1 MSKFIRFRRLLV
13 SLIDPSCANFAAI
26 LAWSIFKAQNLLICV
41 LAPNARH
48 HRDKKKTRFNDP
60 KERSTTAVLMTHVGM
75 LEPPKPLADNGLT
88 VVAGLIPAGDALPR
102 AKKEKK
108 RGSSSS
114 STESS
119 SSGRHKKHHKK
130 RKKTSKHSKK
140 SSKKRERSRSRDRDR
155 EKRRANKSDRH
166 SIESKSSIRSS
177 DSRRHRSRSR
187 SRSHERRN
195 RSRRY

>member
-26 LAWSIFKAQNLLICV
+26 HAWSIFKAPNLLICV

-48 HRDKKKTRFNDP
+48 LRDKKKTRFNDP

-75 LEPPKPLADNGLT
+75 LEAPKPLVDNGLT
-88 VVAGLIPAGDALPR
+88 VATGLIPAADALPR

-130 RKKTSKHSKK
+130 HKKTSKHSKK

-187 SRSHERRN
+187 SRSHDRRN